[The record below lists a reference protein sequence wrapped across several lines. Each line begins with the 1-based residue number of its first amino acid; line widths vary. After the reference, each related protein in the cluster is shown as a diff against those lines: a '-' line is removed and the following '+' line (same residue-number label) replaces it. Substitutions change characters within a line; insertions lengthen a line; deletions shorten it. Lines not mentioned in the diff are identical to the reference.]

1 MEATVPARPWPEVAS
16 HIAGGGRTAVLM
28 SGGVDSSVVAE
39 LAWHGL
45 GRDAV
50 AVTLAGPSLSLA
62 ERERAVGVAA
72 AIGISH
78 EVVRVDQLANAE
90 YRANPSNRC
99 YFCRSTEVDAVRRWA
114 ADRGIEQIV
123 DGVHLDDLSEARA
136 GLKAL
141 DEAGVRHPLL
151 WGGWRKTDVRG
162 YARSVGLP
170 NWDQPSDACLS
181 SRVAHGSAIDAVLLA
196 RIEAAEKVVLEHGF
210 RRVRVRTDGLT
221 ARVEVDPVDVP
232 RLLAEPM
239 ATEVRGAVAAHGFGS
254 VTLDPHGYRLR
265 PGS

>member
-1 MEATVPARPWPEVAS
+1 MEATVRTRPWPEVAS
-16 HIAGGGRTAVLM
+16 YIAGGGRTAVLM
-28 SGGVDSSVVAE
+28 SGGVDSGVVAE

-50 AVTLAGPSLSLA
+50 AVTLAGPSLSLV
-62 ERERAVGVAA
+62 ERDRAVHVAA
-72 AIGISH
+72 SIGIPH
-78 EVVRVDQLANAE
+78 EILPVDQLASAE

-99 YFCRSTEVDAVRRWA
+99 YFCRSTEVGTVRRWA
-114 ADRGIEQIV
+114 EDHGIDQLV
-123 DGVHLDDLSEARA
+123 DGVHLDDLGEARA

-151 WGGWRKTDVRG
+151 WAGWRKPDVRAH
-162 YARSVGLP
+162 ARSVGLP

-181 SRVAHGSAIDAVLLA
+181 SRVTHGSPIDATLLA

-210 RRVRVRTDGLT
+210 RRVRVRTDGVS
-221 ARVEVDPVDVP
+221 ARVEVDPTEVP

-239 ATEVRGAVAAHGFGS
+239 ATEVRGAVGSHGFGS
-254 VTLDPHGYRLR
+254 VTLDPHGYRAR